1 MKIAITGTRGIP
13 NRYGGFE
20 QFAQKLS
27 VGLAAKGHDV
37 WVYNPR
43 FHLYKEPEY
52 RGVRIVLKASPERL
66 MGAAANY
73 LYDFTCLRDAIRRR
87 ADIILECGFASA
99 ARSYPYLNLKK
110 TRLVTQMDGMEWKR
124 TKWGKHTRRIIRK
137 SIVKTIRYSD
147 ALVCDHPE
155 ILKFYAMNYGLQPV
169 YIPYG
174 AEVMGSADKAVLEA
188 FKLEAGHY
196 YLVIARLEPENNI
209 RSILMGYLAAGLDEP
224 LIVVGH
230 HKGKYGRQILR
241 EFGDWQQ
248 IIFAGGIYHEESLD
262 NLRYYSKALIQGH
275 SVGGTNPSLLEAM
288 AAGAWIIAHENPFN
302 RYILDEDAL
311 YFTSEDDLARLLRA
325 IENELPSSREM
336 IINNQQKIWADYQW
350 NDIIKRYEDL
360 FQDLMKKRW
369 DKPDAYPSVSG

>member
-37 WVYNPR
+37 WVYNTKSHQYR
-43 FHLYKEPEY
+43 EPEY
-52 RGVRIVLKASPERL
+52 RGVRIVSQPSPERL
-66 MGAAANY
+66 MGSSANY

-99 ARSYPYLNLKK
+99 APSYPYLNLKK

-124 TKWGKHTRRIIRK
+124 AKWGKHTRRIIRK

-155 ILKFYAMNYGLQPV
+155 ILKFYAMNYGLQPI

-174 AEVMGSADKAVLEA
+174 ADIMGAGDKAVLEA
-188 FKLEAGHY
+188 FKLVAGHY
-196 YLVIARLEPENNI
+196 YLVIARLEPEINI
-209 RSILMGYLAAGLDEP
+209 RNILLGYLAAGLDDP
-224 LIVVGH
+224 LIVVGDY
-230 HKGKYGRQILR
+230 KGKYGRQIQR
-241 EFGDWQQ
+241 EFRDIQQ

-262 NLRYYSKALIQGH
+262 NLRHYSKALIQGH

-288 AAGAWIIAHENPFN
+288 AAGTRIIAHDNPFN
-302 RYILDEDAL
+302 RYILEEDSL
-311 YFTSEDDLARLLRA
+311 YFKSKDELTLLLGEM
-325 IENELPSSREM
+325 ENNLPSAPEM
-336 IINNQQKIWADYQW
+336 IRNNQDKIRKHYQW
-350 NDIIKRYEDL
+350 VDIIKRYEDL
-360 FQDLMKKRW
+360 FQDLI
-369 DKPDAYPSVSG
+369 DK